1 MEGRAAS
8 CARRSA
14 SSAREAASSSWACW
28 IRVWMEEE
36 RRSRSEWRAESDVYV
51 GVVVVGLGGVS
62 SSDMV
67 SRCVWRN
74 REESIMCVG
83 VWVGW
88 GRGGGEWGGGLGEE
102 SVGKKRRLS
111 GFLVVNEFCWFGC

>member
-51 GVVVVGLGGVS
+51 GVVVGLGGVS

-83 VWVGW
+83 VGGVGGCGVGW
-88 GRGGGEWGGGLGEE
+88 ERRVW
-102 SVGKKRRLS
+102 GKK
-111 GFLVVNEFCWFGC
+111 GC